1 MSSLIKIT
9 ESTHNIL
16 IDMRYATAN
25 NFTGHPIYPTT
36 DCYIHTQAL
45 PHLEKAIDLAAELG
59 FKLIVLDAYR
69 PQKAQ
74 EKLWEICPD
83 PMYITPPTRGSHH
96 TRGVAID
103 VTLADKQGRECDM
116 GTPFDSFSTLSHH
129 GATGLSPEAVKN
141 RYLLLGIMMSAGWD
155 LYTNEWWHYQL
166 FNPRD
171 FPLIENMYS

>member
-9 ESTHNIL
+9 ESTHDIL

-25 NFTGHPIYPTT
+25 NFTGRPIYPIA
-36 DCYIHTQAL
+36 DCYIHAQAL
-45 PHLEKAIDLAAELG
+45 PHLEKAIHLAAELG
-59 FKLIVLDAYR
+59 FKLLVLDAYR
-69 PQKAQ
+69 PQNAQ

-83 PMYITPPTRGSHH
+83 PMYITPPARGSHH

-103 VTLADKQGRECDM
+103 ITLADIHGHEWDM
-116 GTPFDSFSTLSHH
+116 GTPFDSFSPLSHH
-129 GATGLSPEAVKN
+129 GAIGLCPKIVKN

-171 FPLIENMYS
+171 FPLIETID